1 MTNAMLLEALH
12 EGRVAWKV
20 KRFANAADHGC
31 NKQYSDKEAMALFGV
46 NQITSI
52 DGNVMLNEG
61 INELW
66 TLVCSSSGTE
76 FDNSNSYLGVGDSST
91 TESAA
96 QTGLQAAVNKKY
108 KAMDSGYPT
117 YGTAQKATWKA
128 TFGSS
133 DANYDWREFTVG
145 NGASGGCVNL
155 NRKVSSQGT
164 KASGQSWELSL
175 EITLA

>member
-1 MTNAMLLEALH
+1 MTNAKLLEALH
-12 EGRVAWKV
+12 EGRVDWKI
-20 KRFANAADHGC
+20 KRYANAEDFGC
-31 NKQYSDKEAMALFGV
+31 NKQYSDDKAIALFGAKQ
-46 NQITSI
+46 NTSI
-52 DGNVMLNEG
+52 DGNIMLNEG

-66 TLVCSSSGTE
+66 TLVCSASGTE
-76 FDNSNSYLGVGDSST
+76 FDNSNSYLGVGDDAT
-91 TESAA
+91 TEAAA

-117 YGTAQKATWKA
+117 YGTSQKATWKA
-128 TFGSS
+128 TFASA
-133 DANYDWREFTVG
+133 DANYDWREFTVA

-175 EITLA
+175 EITLS